1 MRALASSL
9 AGMIAERIE
18 RGTPCGMRGGTGR
31 RRPLDPHAEEEKHL
45 AVRLEAVLRGG
56 TEAVDCQAAAL
67 DLLDDGT
74 SQLKMRS
81 CWGLPLD
88 RPAAPARP
96 LKGAVADLEA
106 LLGHAVVIE
115 DTDVL
120 RHWNVPEDFPA
131 AVCIPVSTSTTL
143 LGTLWIFSA
152 ARRDFT
158 PRQTNLLEIIAGR
171 LAADLERE
179 ILLRDAFAAA
189 EVKRQLHAAERLQS
203 NQLPTI
209 SPLLDGWQL
218 AGWTA
223 QADGLGGDFHDWFC
237 LPNGLLAVA
246 AGHAMQR
253 GVEAA
258 LAAGGMKAALR
269 AHGQYCREAQQTLK
283 RLNLTTWTGSAGD
296 QHGSLFFGLIQT
308 STGQVCCASAGQPSV
323 LRIRPDGWE
332 SLSRVSPQLGESP
345 ESDYEQSAWE
355 LQPGEVL
362 VIFTEGVRDA
372 VDANGGVFG
381 EAAVAEALSGH
392 PDLSAEELAVSV
404 RSRLEAVSASSAS
417 RDRTVLVVKRQRLTG
432 GVGHVN

>member
-1 MRALASSL
+1 MVCPGRPGRWKSS
-9 AGMIAERIE
+9 R
-18 RGTPCGMRGGTGR
+18 TPQARPYRRGR
-31 RRPLDPHAEEEKHL
+31 RVRAVGVGAGVGVFARRNDRRDDETRHALWQREAELAAGVPFVPHEEEEKHL
-45 AVRLEAVLRGG
+45 AARLDAVLRGG

-67 DLLDDGT
+67 YLLDDAT

-88 RPAAPARP
+88 RLAAPARP

-106 LLGHAVVIE
+106 LLGHAVVVE

-120 RHWNVPEDFPA
+120 RHWNVPEEFPA
-131 AVCIPVSTSTTL
+131 AVCVPVATSTTL

-152 ARRDFT
+152 AAAGFTRGRRTCWRSSPGGWPPSWSGKSSFAT
-158 PRQTNLLEIIAGR
+158 PSP
-171 LAADLERE
+171 
-179 ILLRDAFAAA
+179 AA
-189 EVKRQLHAAERLQS
+189 EVKQQLHAAERLQS

-237 LPNGLLAVA
+237 LPNGLLAIA
-246 AGHAMQR
+246 AGHAMKR

-296 QHGSLFFGLIQT
+296 QYGSLFFGLIRNLERSNLLCLGGPAQR
-308 STGQVCCASAGQPSV
+308 AA
-323 LRIRPDGWE
+323 D
-332 SLSRVSPQLGESP
+332 SPGRLGV
-345 ESDYEQSAWE
+345 A
-355 LQPGEVL
+355 QPG
-362 VIFTEGVRDA
+362 F
-372 VDANGGVFG
+372 
-381 EAAVAEALSGH
+381 AAVGRESGIGLRAIRLGIAARRGFG
-392 PDLSAEELAVSV
+392 DLYGGGSRRRGFQRRRLWRGGGRPGDV
-404 RSRLEAVSASSAS
+404 RPGRSFR
-417 RDRTVLVVKRQRLTG
+417 
-432 GVGHVN
+432 